1 MNDNGSRPEAALRVL
16 ALLFVLLGL
25 EAAAAGESAATT
37 TDGVETSPPDA
48 PPAGQPG
55 CLTPST
61 AKNYVVHTYPRRLAA
76 TVKGTYTGLSLLGL
90 AIAGGVV
97 PLLDD
102 YDEEVRSDVL
112 ADRPPYGFIEAGEV
126 LGSPPALFG
135 AALAVAAAGCLAGS
149 DEILAT
155 GATMLEALSV
165 AGAST
170 IALKLAVHRERPDGS
185 DHLSFPSNHASGSFA
200 VASVLAY
207 RHGWWLGVPALLA
220 AGFVS
225 WARMAADKHFMTDT
239 FFGAAIGT
247 ASGLAA
253 ARAQPAT
260 SKESERTGAGPAPSS
275 SAAVVPVVLASGGG
289 LAVAARW

>member
-1 MNDNGSRPEAALRVL
+1 MRVL
-16 ALLFVLLGL
+16 ALLFVLLSGGP
-25 EAAAAGESAATT
+25 AAAVEETTAPT
-37 TDGVETSPPDA
+37 TDGVETSPRDM
-48 PPAGQPG
+48 PPEARSG
-55 CLTPST
+55 CLTPSRVT
-61 AKNYVVHTYPRRLAA
+61 SYLVHTYPRRLGSTA
-76 TVKGTYTGLSLLGL
+76 KGTYTGLSLLGL
-90 AIAGGVV
+90 AIAGGAV

-102 YDEEVRSDVL
+102 YDSEVRSDVL
-112 ADRPPYGFIEAGEV
+112 ADRPPYGFVEAGEV

-135 AALAVAAAGCLAGS
+135 AAFAVAAAGCLTGS
-149 DEILAT
+149 DEMLAT
-155 GATMLEALSV
+155 GTTMLEALSV

-207 RHGWWLGVPALLA
+207 RHGWWLGVPAFLA

-239 FFGAAIGT
+239 FFGAALGT
-247 ASGLAA
+247 AHGLAA
-253 ARAQPAT
+253 ARAQPAA
-260 SKESERTGAGPAPSS
+260 SKEGERTAVDPAPSS
-275 SAAVVPVVLASGGG
+275 SSAVVPVVLASGGG

>member
-1 MNDNGSRPEAALRVL
+1 VL
-16 ALLFVLLGL
+16 ALLCALLCGAPAT
-25 EAAAAGESAATT
+25 AADESAVPSTE
-37 TDGVETSPPDA
+37 GGEGLSSDA
-48 PPAGQPG
+48 LPAAPSG
-55 CLTPST
+55 CLAPSRVT
-61 AKNYVVHTYPRRLAA
+61 NYLVHSYPRRLGSTA
-76 TVKGTYTGLSLLGL
+76 KGTYTGLSLLGL
-90 AIAGGVV
+90 AIAGGAV

-102 YDEEVRSDVL
+102 YDGEVRSDVL
-112 ADRPPYGFIEAGEV
+112 DDRPPYGFIETGEV

-207 RHGWWLGVPALLA
+207 RHGWWVGVPAFLA

-239 FFGAAIGT
+239 FFGAALGT

-253 ARAQPAT
+253 ARAQPAA
-260 SKESERTGAGPAPSS
+260 AGKREQAAVDPAPSS
-275 SAAVVPVVLASGGG
+275 SAALVPVVLASGGG